1 MKKVNWTKEE
11 IMALVDGE
19 LSQNEENK
27 LKTIIQNDDDA
38 RQLYEKYIMSDEL
51 LGLTYNQ
58 IEKSFITKNTQ
69 SINISNEENKKA
81 PKGFGAISISLGNL
95 ITGSL
100 ILAAIVAFAGYQLG
114 LKNIQ
119 NSNQSEKY
127 YEIYAM
133 NKVLSNQGILKE
145 HVFSNSAKDLK
156 IKVEDNKTMLFKVV
170 DRNIKNNKFC
180 QRYGMKFENRD
191 FIVEACNDN
200 IESEK
205 WSYTLKSKSL
215 E

>member
-1 MKKVNWTKEE
+1 M
-11 IMALVDGE
+11 
-19 LSQNEENK
+19 
-27 LKTIIQNDDDA
+27 
-38 RQLYEKYIMSDEL
+38 
-51 LGLTYNQ
+51 NQ
-58 IEKSFITKNTQ
+58 EW
-69 SINISNEENKKA
+69 
-81 PKGFGAISISLGNL
+81 
-95 ITGSL
+95 
-100 ILAAIVAFAGYQLG
+100 
-114 LKNIQ
+114 
-119 NSNQSEKY
+119 
-127 YEIYAM
+127 